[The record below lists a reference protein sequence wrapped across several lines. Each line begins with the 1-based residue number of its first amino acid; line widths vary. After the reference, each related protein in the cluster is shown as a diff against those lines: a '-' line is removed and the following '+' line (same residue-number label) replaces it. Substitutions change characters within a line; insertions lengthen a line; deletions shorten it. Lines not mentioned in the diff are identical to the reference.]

1 MTGPRINR
9 RRLAALLATSGAA
22 AVAGCDKITD
32 DDRVARGVGQAEVL
46 TRKVQRAILS
56 AGQLAPEY
64 REEDISKFFKPNG
77 NAPPNDDDYSTWV
90 ANGFEGWKLEV
101 TGLVERPL
109 SLSLDELKAMPS
121 RTQITRHDCV
131 EGWSCIAKWRGAH
144 LGDIIDRAGLK
155 REAKF
160 IVFHCADSGGDAEDG
175 SDDYYESMG
184 LADVHHPQTLLAYAM
199 NDQPLP
205 LEHGAP
211 IRLRVERYLGYKHA
225 KWVMKIEAVASLD
238 HLHGGHGGYWED
250 RGYEWYGGI

>member
-1 MTGPRINR
+1 MIWPTLNR
-9 RRLAALLATSGAA
+9 RRVAALLAGVGT
-22 AVAGCDKITD
+22 AVLSACDRITD
-32 DDRVARGVGQAEVL
+32 SDQVSRGVGIAEVL
-46 TRKVQRAILS
+46 TRKVQRVLLS

-64 REEDISKFFKPNG
+64 QEKDISKYFKPNG
-77 NAPPNDDDYSTWV
+77 NDAPDTDEYNAWV
-90 ANGFEGWKLEV
+90 ENGFKDWRLEV
-101 TGLVERPL
+101 GGLVERPF

-131 EGWSCIAKWRGAH
+131 EGWSCIGKWKGAH
-144 LGDIIDRAGLK
+144 LGDVIDRAVLK
-155 REAKF
+155 KEAKY

-184 LADVHHPQTLLAYAM
+184 LADVHHPQTLLAYEM

-205 LEHGAP
+205 VEHGAP
-211 IRLRVERYLGYKHA
+211 IRLRVERYLGYKQA